1 MAAQRAVV
9 LENHT
14 KLFVEAKVGERI
26 KMEFT
31 TGQVQIKPENKHGST
46 TLGAFWVRVVQAYFP
61 KEEFTYTKRYC
72 SKYGTESL
80 SVSSSKK
87 LFVGKECDEIL
98 TWRCNV
104 NKDGVLYDS
113 VGGDWEGG
121 SPTSDIQRSTTH
133 ISKLSKLS

>member
-26 KMEFT
+26 KMEFA
-31 TGQVQIKPENKHGST
+31 TGQVQIKPESKHGST

-72 SKYGTESL
+72 SKYGSESL
-80 SVSSSKK
+80 SVSIYKN
-87 LFVGKECDEIL
+87 FFWQRMRWDPHMEIQ
-98 TWRCNV
+98 
-104 NKDGVLYDS
+104 S
-113 VGGDWEGG
+113 Q
-121 SPTSDIQRSTTH
+121 QRRS
-133 ISKLSKLS
+133 IIWFSL